1 MIGRFGL
8 NFRRLHILNYVV
20 IGSFLISITAC
31 ESKKANFL
39 KAEAVQLAPPRIE
52 VDSLLFNKTAH
63 FKLFTGSNEANIRY
77 TLDNSEVTSGSPIYT
92 APIVVSTTTHL
103 KVKAFHPDFK
113 ASEVVEGTIIQMK
126 KDISGASVTVQ
137 PEAHENYKGSGPNSL
152 IDGRKGGVNFRNEAK
167 WLGFQ
172 TAETIINLDFSDSE
186 PMEKVLVGLLQDHG
200 SWIFLPDAIEVTT
213 SGKSIGK
220 LKLEPSENG
229 ESKKMGF
236 TEVPIEKG
244 VYDQITITISALNG
258 IPEWHPGKG
267 TMPWTFV
274 DEILIE

>member
-1 MIGRFGL
+1 MIGWFGL
-8 NFRRLHILNYVV
+8 NFQRLHILNYVV

-39 KAEAVQLAPPRIE
+39 KVEAVQLAPPKID

-63 FKLFTGSNEANIRY
+63 IQLYAGSDEANIRY
-77 TLDNSEVTSGSPIYT
+77 TMDGSEVTSDSPVYA
-92 APIVVSTTTHL
+92 APITVSTTTHL
-103 KVKAFHPDFK
+103 KVKAFHPDFN
-113 ASEVVEGTIIQMK
+113 ASETVKGTIIQMK
-126 KDISGASVTVQ
+126 KDISGASVSVT
-137 PEAHENYKGSGPNSL
+137 PEAHENYKANGPNTL
-152 IDGRKGGVNFRNEAK
+152 IDGRKGGVNFRNEAR

-244 VYDQITITISALNG
+244 EYDQITITIYALNG